1 MKTSNIPSHLSD
13 EVIAEVH
20 RHKEEI
26 AAEHNFDI
34 RVLFAGLR
42 ERQRFNPRLVSR
54 ETKTGAQTGA
64 GQPATR
70 PVDEPEGGVK
80 PQPEAE
86 GRSR

>member
-1 MKTSNIPSHLSD
+1 MKTINKPISVRD

-34 RVLFAGLR
+34 DALLSGLR
-42 ERQRFNPRLVSR
+42 ERQSCNPRLVSR
-54 ETKTGAQTGA
+54 ITIGEQGGG

-70 PVDEPEGGVK
+70 PESKCP
-80 PQPEAE
+80 
-86 GRSR
+86 S